1 MLEYCNDIYDDCL
14 RLGNSYEVFE
24 NDRLLQKAVTMSM
37 LQIGELTTHLSDE
50 FKDLTNNEMDWR
62 NLKGLRNI
70 VAHQYGSIQFDLV
83 WQIKENDIPMIM
95 DFCQKYISLFDEQ
108 LDLDIDEPLDLTKD
122 NSLKR

>member
-37 LQIGELTTHLSDE
+37 LQIGELTTYLSDE

-70 VAHQYGSIQFDLV
+70 VAHQYGSIQFDLI

>member
-14 RLGNSYEVFE
+14 RLGNSYEVFK

-70 VAHQYGSIQFDLV
+70 VAHQYGSIQFDLI

-95 DFCQKYISLFDEQ
+95 DFCQKYTSFFDEQ

>member
-1 MLEYCNDIYDDCL
+1 MLEYCNDINDDCL
-14 RLGNSYEVFE
+14 RLGNSYEVFK

-70 VAHQYGSIQFDLV
+70 VAHQYGSIQFDLI

-95 DFCQKYISLFDEQ
+95 DFCQKYISFFDEQ

>member
-70 VAHQYGSIQFDLV
+70 VAHQYGSIQFDLI

-108 LDLDIDEPLDLTKD
+108 LGLDIDEPLDLTKD

>member
-14 RLGNSYEVFE
+14 RLGNSYEVFK

-70 VAHQYGSIQFDLV
+70 VAHQYGSIQFDLI
-83 WQIKENDIPMIM
+83 WQIKENDIPMDNGLLPKI
-95 DFCQKYISLFDEQ
+95 YIFFDEQ

>member
-24 NDRLLQKAVTMSM
+24 NYRLLQKAVTMSM

-50 FKDLTNNEMDWR
+50 FKDLTNNEMDLR

-70 VAHQYGSIQFDLV
+70 VAHQYGSIQFDLI

-95 DFCQKYISLFDEQ
+95 DFCPKYISLFDEQ

>member
-50 FKDLTNNEMDWR
+50 FKDLTNNEMNWR

-70 VAHQYGSIQFDLV
+70 VAHQYGSIQFDLI

>member
-70 VAHQYGSIQFDLV
+70 VAHQYGSIQFDLI

>member
-62 NLKGLRNI
+62 NLKGLQNI
-70 VAHQYGSIQFDLV
+70 VAHQYGSIQFDLI

>member
-1 MLEYCNDIYDDCL
+1 MLEYSNDIYDDCL
-14 RLGNSYEVFE
+14 RLGNSYEVFK

-70 VAHQYGSIQFDLV
+70 VAHQYGSIQFDLI

-95 DFCQKYISLFDEQ
+95 DFCQKYISFFDEQ

>member
-14 RLGNSYEVFE
+14 RLGNSYEVFK

-50 FKDLTNNEMDWR
+50 FKDLTNNEKDWR

-70 VAHQYGSIQFDLV
+70 VAHQYGSIQFDLI

-95 DFCQKYISLFDEQ
+95 DFCQKYISFFDEQ

>member
-14 RLGNSYEVFE
+14 RLGNSYEMFE

-70 VAHQYGSIQFDLV
+70 VAHQYGSIQFDLI